1 MGDTV
6 VFAPPLIITGEQIDD
21 LMERFTAAYHD
32 AVDSPACSRR
42 PDTEERPMAIGI
54 VATGSY
60 LPDHIVTNDDL
71 ARTVDTSD
79 TWITSRTGIRERRR
93 AHEDQSTSDLGRL
106 AALAALRDH
115 DIAAEQLDALVVAT
129 SSPDQIQPST
139 ACNLHAGMGLHQIP
153 AFDVGA
159 VCSGFVYATAAAAGL
174 MNTFSQYNHVM
185 VVGCEA
191 YSRVLDYE
199 DRGTC
204 VFFGDGAGAAVLGK
218 VPDGYGILG
227 CDLIADST
235 RLDVVGIPAGGTR
248 EPADERT
255 VAERRHYFRMDG
267 RRVWDFATQAVPQ
280 VVKGPSPP
288 PASTS
293 TTSTSSSPTRP
304 TPASSRSAP
313 TAAVC
318 RWTGSR
324 RRWAATATRPPPP
337 CPSPSTRP
345 RRTDGCTAAT
355 SSSWPLSAAG

>member
-1 MGDTV
+1 
-6 VFAPPLIITGEQIDD
+6 
-21 LMERFTAAYHD
+21 
-32 AVDSPACSRR
+32 
-42 PDTEERPMAIGI
+42 MAIGI

-115 DIAAEQLDALVVAT
+115 DIAAEQLDALIVAT

-159 VCSGFVYATAAAAGL
+159 VCSGFVYATATAAGL

-204 VFFGDGAGAAVLGK
+204 VFFGDGAGAAVLGR

-255 VAERRHYFRMDG
+255 VAERRHFFRMDG
-267 RRVWDFATQAVPQ
+267 RQVWDFATQAVPQ
-280 VVKGPSPP
+280 VVKGALAAAGLDVDDVDLLITHQANARLIEECADRCGVPLDRVPM
-288 PASTS
+288 TVD
-293 TTSTSSSPTRP
+293 RYGN
-304 TPASSRSAP
+304 
-313 TAAVC
+313 TAAASVPI
-318 RWTGSR
+318 TLDE
-324 RRWAATATRPPPP
+324 AA
-337 CPSPSTRP
+337 
-345 RRTDGCTAAT
+345 
-355 SSSWPLSAAG
+355 AAGRLHRGDVVVLAAVGGGMTAGALVMRWY

>member
-1 MGDTV
+1 
-6 VFAPPLIITGEQIDD
+6 
-21 LMERFTAAYHD
+21 
-32 AVDSPACSRR
+32 
-42 PDTEERPMAIGI
+42 MAIGI

-60 LPDHIVTNDDL
+60 LPDHIVTNEDL
-71 ARTVDTSD
+71 ARTVETSD
-79 TWITSRTGIRERRR
+79 AWITSRTGIRERRR

-129 SSPDQIQPST
+129 SSPDRIQPST

-174 MNTFSQYNHVM
+174 MNTFSQYSHVM

-191 YSRVLDYE
+191 YSRILDYE

-204 VFFGDGAGAAVLGK
+204 VFFGDGAGAAVLGE
-218 VPDGYGILG
+218 VPEGYGILG
-227 CDLIADST
+227 CELMADST
-235 RLDVVGIPAGGTR
+235 QLDVVGIPAGGTL

-280 VVKGPSPP
+280 VVKGALAAARLDVDDVDLLITHQANARLIEECADRCGVPMDRVPM
-288 PASTS
+288 TVD
-293 TTSTSSSPTRP
+293 RYGN
-304 TPASSRSAP
+304 
-313 TAAVC
+313 TAAASVPI
-318 RWTGSR
+318 TLDE
-324 RRWAATATRPPPP
+324 AA
-337 CPSPSTRP
+337 
-345 RRTDGCTAAT
+345 
-355 SSSWPLSAAG
+355 AAGRLHRGDVVVLAAVGGGMTAGALVMRWY

>member
-1 MGDTV
+1 
-6 VFAPPLIITGEQIDD
+6 
-21 LMERFTAAYHD
+21 
-32 AVDSPACSRR
+32 
-42 PDTEERPMAIGI
+42 MAIGI

-115 DIAAEQLDALVVAT
+115 DMAAEQLDALVVAT

-204 VFFGDGAGAAVLGK
+204 VFFGDGAGAAVLGR

-255 VAERRHYFRMDG
+255 VAERRHFFRMDG
-267 RRVWDFATQAVPQ
+267 RQVWDFATQAVPQ
-280 VVKGPSPP
+280 VVKGALAAAGLDVDDVDLLITHQANARLIEECADRCGVPLDRVPM
-288 PASTS
+288 TVD
-293 TTSTSSSPTRP
+293 RYGN
-304 TPASSRSAP
+304 
-313 TAAVC
+313 TAAASVPI
-318 RWTGSR
+318 TLDE
-324 RRWAATATRPPPP
+324 AA
-337 CPSPSTRP
+337 
-345 RRTDGCTAAT
+345 
-355 SSSWPLSAAG
+355 AAGRLHRGDVVVLAAVGGGMTAGALVMRWY